1 MYLTSDVEDANEVDF
16 LHSLVDES
24 PVAEVDKPK
33 EESVVHGPGQGGN
46 GVEAVVG
53 VLPLVHP
60 LGSDL
65 DLGTDEVAVEELPV
79 LDEVERTDLLPGL
92 RIVHLAALFSS
103 LLLESPRLVW
113 IRFTV
118 TQSLIRSFA

>member
-24 PVAEVDKPK
+24 PVAKVDKPK
-33 EESVVHGPGQGGN
+33 EEPVVHGPGQGGH

-65 DLGTDEVAVEELPV
+65 DLGTDEVAVEELPIFNAIQ
-79 LDEVERTDLLPGL
+79 LGNFLSGNRIIHLARFFATLLPKS
-92 RIVHLAALFSS
+92 R
-103 LLLESPRLVW
+103 E
-113 IRFTV
+113 
-118 TQSLIRSFA
+118 

>member
-1 MYLTSDVEDANEVDF
+1 MCLTSDVEDADEVDF

-33 EESVVHGPGQGGN
+33 EEPVVHGPGQGGH

-53 VLPLVHP
+53 VLSLVHP

-79 LDEVERTDLLPGL
+79 LNQVELTDFLPGFG
-92 RIVHLAALFSS
+92 IVHLAALFAS
-103 LLLESPRLVW
+103 LLLESPGLVW
-113 IRFTV
+113 
-118 TQSLIRSFA
+118 SL

>member
-33 EESVVHGPGQGGN
+33 EEPVVHGSGQGSH
-46 GVEAVVG
+46 GVEAVVR

-60 LGSDL
+60 LGTDL
-65 DLGTDEVAVEELPV
+65 DLGTDEVAIEELPI
-79 LDEVERTDLLPGL
+79 LDEIKLADILTRHRV
-92 RIVHLAALFSS
+92 VHLTALFTT
-103 LLLESPRLVW
+103 LLLEGPV
-113 IRFTV
+113 V
-118 TQSLIRSFA
+118 